1 MIEKS
6 YLLDVFTKLYIATD
20 SNPVDGHS
28 YELCAD
34 LVDLVIDVSCIY
46 GLYNKND
53 SNSSNSSSNSSSN
66 PMLPI
71 DSSSMA
77 AARLADNGPTLFFC
91 EVGKYLSLVC
101 VTREAVLEKRSLLDY
116 NIKCFRKSLESVMK
130 ECHQE
135 N

>member
-53 SNSSNSSSNSSSN
+53 SNSTSATSSSS

-130 ECHQE
+130 ECQE
-135 N
+135 NY